1 MPRHYHA
8 KENILYSYNEW
19 AFGTSR
25 IFFTAKGSKARAR
38 FTQVADATFFHGI
51 FMLV

>member
-1 MPRHYHA
+1 MSRHYHA
-8 KENILYSYNEW
+8 KENILYSYDEW
-19 AFGTSR
+19 DSGMSR
-25 IFFTAKGSKARAR
+25 IFFMVKGSKARAR